1 MLESAESEYK
11 DLLQQYDALV
21 TSVEVTSVEVT
32 GAEVTSAGV
41 TSVSS
46 SIDDRMMSA
55 ENVHQLTDVL
65 RDYQVCLPVP
75 ASLSPK

>member
-21 TSVEVTSVEVT
+21 TGAEVT
-32 GAEVTSAGV
+32 GAEVTGAEV

-55 ENVHQLTDVL
+55 ETVHQLTDVL

>member
-21 TSVEVTSVEVT
+21 T
-32 GAEVTSAGV
+32 GAEV

-55 ENVHQLTDVL
+55 ETVHQLTDVL